1 MSTDFDLDV
10 TNYSIDEIYTILNVE
25 KTKDIPQIK
34 QRVNALIDE
43 IKNGEIDYNYV
54 VFLKNIEQRLID
66 LRHEE
71 DTKEQIKIY
80 ADKILNEKINS
91 IEETYINK
99 YPKGDINPIK
109 RNIVTQVINI
119 DSLFR
124 TNYAATDADNFIYT
138 LINPINKVVSMRL
151 SSLEIP
157 NIWYGFSKFRNN
169 NKFFIRLFNVPQIAM
184 SDTTS
189 NEKYSITSTTELNR
203 VSVEHTI
210 VIPDGNYS
218 STELEDILNNYFI
231 NIGNGLQYLKF
242 EIDSYTGKSSFYL
255 RRICDTYDIKD
266 MSKEMIAMEAHNTP
280 ELCYELDFAKEQN
293 INNNIEENCG
303 WTLGFRKSDYIIN
316 GSVVTPDYFAKKELS
331 SRYGLITSEGAYGTS
346 LNNYFFICVNDY
358 NNNYKNSIISD
369 KNASYLGDSILGRIA
384 ISSPSNTIL
393 NDNGSDRIF
402 KTREYFG
409 PVKIDKLKISLID
422 KYGKRLML
430 NKNDFSTTLEMEQVY

>member
-1 MSTDFDLDV
+1 MSTNFDLEV
-10 TNYSIDEIYTILNVE
+10 NNYSIDEIYTILNVE

-80 ADKILNEKINS
+80 TDKILNEKISS

-124 TNYAATDADNFIYT
+124 TNYDATDADNFIYT

-169 NKFFIRLFNVPQIAM
+169 NKFFVRLFNVPQIAM

-189 NEKYSITSTTELNR
+189 NEKYSITSTTEFNR

-242 EIDSYTGKSSFYL
+242 EIDNYTGKSSFYL
-255 RRICDTYDIKD
+255 RRICDI
-266 MSKEMIAMEAHNTP
+266 KEMSAMEEHSTS

-293 INNNIEENCG
+293 INNIMEENCG

-316 GSVVTPDYFAKKELS
+316 GSDLTPDYFVKKELS
-331 SRYGLITSEGAYGTS
+331 ARYGLITSEGAYGTS

-369 KNASYLGDSILGRIA
+369 KNSSYLGDSILGRIA

-430 NKNDFSTTLEMEQVY
+430 NKNDFSMTLEMEQIY

>member
-80 ADKILNEKINS
+80 TDKILNEKISS

-124 TNYAATDADNFIYT
+124 TNYDATDADNFIYT

-169 NKFFIRLFNVPQIAM
+169 NKFFVRLFNVPQIAM

-189 NEKYSITSTTELNR
+189 NEKYSITSTTEFNR

-266 MSKEMIAMEAHNTP
+266 MSKVSAMEAHNTP

-430 NKNDFSTTLEMEQVY
+430 NKNDFSMTLEMEQVY